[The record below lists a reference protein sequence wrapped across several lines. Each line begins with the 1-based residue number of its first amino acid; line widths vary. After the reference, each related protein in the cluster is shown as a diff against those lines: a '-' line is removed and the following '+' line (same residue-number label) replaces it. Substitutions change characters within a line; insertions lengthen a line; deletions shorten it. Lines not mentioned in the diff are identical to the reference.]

1 MVPLY
6 TFLCDFM
13 QIYNYFK
20 MKCLKK
26 KNEPFSSRNRQGK
39 EQNTCEKKALQKE
52 SYLTDS

>member
-1 MVPLY
+1 MVLLY

-26 KNEPFSSRNRQGK
+26 KNEPFPSRNWQVK
-39 EQNTCEKKALQKE
+39 EQNTCKKRALQKE
-52 SYLTDS
+52 NYLTDS